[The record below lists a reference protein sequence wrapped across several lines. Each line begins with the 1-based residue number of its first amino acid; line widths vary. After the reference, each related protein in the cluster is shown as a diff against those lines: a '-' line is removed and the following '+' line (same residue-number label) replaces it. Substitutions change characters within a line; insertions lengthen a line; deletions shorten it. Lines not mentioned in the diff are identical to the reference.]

1 MPHEMCF
8 LAHRGVWFE
17 RVKVEKYPI
26 RLNSLLN
33 YHISN
38 HIWLHVR
45 SKMISKSN
53 MLIITAQN
61 NPEQFHDQ
69 IVLIQPLFL
78 NLIRKHFFPAL
89 STPLGRFQELKNKFA
104 NILWQSKHLSGQLGQ
119 KIITFS
125 KRSVG
130 APHDWQK
137 MFTFSRGSV
146 GAKLNF
152 FKGFSGPQSHSR
164 RPESIAQKAELIKGM
179 PPPQYW
185 GWPRIL
191 LATLYMW
198 CEAGFGLVVKIIFI
212 ASV

>member
-45 SKMISKSN
+45 SKMISKSD

-89 STPLGRFQELKNKFA
+89 STPPGRFQELKNKFA
-104 NILWQSKHLSGQLGQ
+104 NILWQSKHLKCQLGQ
-119 KIITFS
+119 KKITFS
-125 KRSVG
+125 KRSVW
-130 APHDWQK
+130 APPWLAKNEHFLK
-137 MFTFSRGSV
+137 KFSWGTRTISQ
-146 GAKLNF
+146 
-152 FKGFSGPQSHSR
+152 FS
-164 RPESIAQKAELIKGM
+164 KAIQDSKS
-179 PPPQYW
+179 
-185 GWPRIL
+185 
-191 LATLYMW
+191 
-198 CEAGFGLVVKIIFI
+198 F
-212 ASV
+212 